1 MHRPLSCKL
10 DINNVRKFTQKKK
23 KKNQNCEKIID
34 IGRMEETFVL
44 WFHQIISFCRAYIS
58 FLVHCSDWRAQVDH
72 EDSAVMDLIT
82 SDDWVQSEH
91 HMDSILIG

>member
-1 MHRPLSCKL
+1 
-10 DINNVRKFTQKKK
+10 
-23 KKNQNCEKIID
+23 
-34 IGRMEETFVL
+34 MEEIFIL
-44 WFHQIISFCRAYIS
+44 WFHLIISFCRAYIS

-72 EDSAVMDLIT
+72 EDSAVMDLIR